1 MIHIAIVEDSI
12 DAREGFRYL
21 LNLDPDIK
29 VIQAFESAE
38 PLLMQEELL
47 NNIDVILMDIELP
60 GMDGIE
66 ATHRI
71 RRAYPDIDILIL
83 TIFEEQDKILRAIH
97 AGATGYVLK
106 NSDPT
111 ELVSQIKSIRE
122 GGSPISPHVAR
133 KLLEQMQ
140 KSNDQQRTPEDYQL
154 TKREI
159 EICIEI
165 INGYTYREMAE
176 HLNMA
181 GSTAKRH
188 ILNVYKKLGVNS
200 KVEFMKKVV
209 DEGLFHIH

>member
-1 MIHIAIVEDSI
+1 MINIAIVEDSI

-29 VIQAFESAE
+29 VVQVFESAE
-38 PLLMQEELL
+38 PLLLQEELL
-47 NNIDVILMDIELP
+47 NHIDVILMDIELP

-71 RRAYPDIDILIL
+71 KRSYPNIDILIL

-111 ELVSQIKSIRE
+111 ELVRQIKSIRA

-133 KLLEQMQ
+133 KLLEQLQ
-140 KSNDQQRTPEDYQL
+140 KNNDQQRSPDDYHL

-188 ILNVYKKLGVNS
+188 ILNVYKKLDVNS